1 LSLLGGVSLTRSDLI
16 FYNGGR
22 ARRKKQRRMPPLEG
36 TTLGR
41 YHLASLLG
49 RGGMAEV
56 YLASDDQLHRQV
68 AVKVVHLSREEEVA
82 RFRREAELLGPLT
95 HEHILPVFDSGVPGI
110 TSSCPM

>member
-1 LSLLGGVSLTRSDLI
+1 
-16 FYNGGR
+16 
-22 ARRKKQRRMPPLEG
+22 MPTLKG

-41 YHLASLLG
+41 YHLTHLLG

-95 HEHILPVFDSGVPGI
+95 HEHILPVFDSGVQGP
-110 TSSCPM
+110 